1 MMSLGLPHI
10 TVLSKCDLVEDKMH
24 LEKYLAMEYKQRIVD
39 LDDDAHIKSLADN
52 KGDIDK
58 VFPHEREPQFFSKK
72 FYRLSERLR
81 EIVEAYNLVC
91 LLPLD
96 INNEE
101 TIRDVIYHADNN
113 IQFGDDREAD
123 ESNIKKAEQHMNDA
137 YADGAMADDDMEGY
151 V

>member
-10 TVLSKCDLVEDKMH
+10 TVLSKCDLVEDKEH

-39 LDDDAHIKSLADN
+39 LDDDAHIKALADN
-52 KGDIDK
+52 KGDVDK
-58 VFPHEREPQFFSKK
+58 VFPSNREPQFFSKK
-72 FYRLSERLR
+72 FYKLSEKLR

-123 ESNIKKAEQHMNDA
+123 ESNIKKAE
-137 YADGAMADDDMEGY
+137 
-151 V
+151 